1 MKYTVLAAVA
11 ALALT
16 ATAASAFELG
26 STGIQ
31 FNNDFVAE
39 YNTGTEVFTTT
50 LTPEL
55 RYIPMESVSVYVST
69 AFDLQDPAFNGVTVG
84 AEYIPGVNGLDLTT
98 YAKATSDADL
108 NFDAVT
114 LGVEFKF

>member
-1 MKYTVLAAVA
+1 MKNTILAAAA
-11 ALALT
+11 ALAFT

-26 STGIQ
+26 STGLQ
-31 FNNDFVAE
+31 FNNDFVAV
-39 YNTGTEVFTTT
+39 YNTDTEVLSTT

-69 AFDLQDPAFNGVTVG
+69 AFDLQDPVFNGVTVG
-84 AEYIPGVNGLDLTT
+84 AEYIPGVDGLDLTT
-98 YAKATSDADL
+98 YVKATSDSDL
-108 NFDAVT
+108 KFDAVT